1 MVSHSICSSP
11 YIRYLRNKKMGRIIF
26 FGFWIVLFTTSCS
39 PRSGN
44 EVVTNED
51 NLSVTSTQYAKRFH
65 FQPTATGYQLNVYNP
80 WQGAEDISYS
90 YRLDSTI
97 SKPVMGEEVT
107 IPIPLKKVVCLSTT
121 HLSFIDRLDELDAIV
136 GVSGINL
143 TSNKKIHNAYN
154 QGSVVDVGY
163 EQSLNH
169 ERIVVLSPD
178 VVFAYGV
185 GAEMTGYTQRLVDLG
200 IPVVYIADYLENSPL
215 GKAEWLKAFGLFFN
229 QPEKAD
235 MLFSE
240 IERSYNELKSVVQ
253 EEEQKPTVFLNLPW
267 KDIWYLP
274 GNDGFMAQY
283 IRDAGGIYIMEH
295 LSGSNSTPFSLE
307 AVLSYVLKAD
317 IWINTGVAVNLD
329 EILMELPL
337 AKDFPAF
344 LQGRIYNNNRRMESR
359 GGNDFWESGV
369 VNPHLILRD
378 LVTIFYPHLYEYPLT
393 YYQKLE

>member
-1 MVSHSICSSP
+1 M
-11 YIRYLRNKKMGRIIF
+11 RNIIF
-26 FGFWIVLFTTSCS
+26 ISFWIVLFSVSCS
-39 PRSGN
+39 PRGGKEGAS
-44 EVVTNED
+44 NED
-51 NLSVTSTQYAKRFH
+51 NSRVINAQYAQRFN
-65 FQPTATGYQLNVYNP
+65 FKATATGYLLNVYNP
-80 WQGAEDISYS
+80 WQGAEDIKYS

-97 SKPVMGEEVT
+97 SKPIMGKEVV

-121 HLSFIDRLDELDAIV
+121 HIAFVDKLDKIDAIV

-154 QGSVVDVGY
+154 KGSVVDVGY
-163 EQSLNH
+163 EQNLNH
-169 ERIVVLSPD
+169 ERIVALSPD

-200 IPVVYIADYLENSPL
+200 IPVVFIADYMENSPL
-215 GKAEWLKAFGLFFN
+215 GKAEWLKVFSLFFN

-235 MLFSE
+235 VLFSQ
-240 IERSYNELKSVVQ
+240 IERSYNELKGMVHKV
-253 EEEQKPTVFLNLPW
+253 EEKPTVFLNLPW

-274 GNDGFMAQY
+274 GNDGFMAEY
-283 IRDAGGIYIMEH
+283 IRDAGGSYIMSH
-295 LSGSNSTPFSLE
+295 LAGSSSTPFSLE
-307 AVLSYVLKAD
+307 AVLSYALKSD

-329 EILMELPL
+329 EIIMELPL

-344 LQGRIYNNNRRMESR
+344 LQRRVYNNNRLTDSR

-369 VNPHLILRD
+369 VNPHLVLRD
-378 LVTIFYPHLYEYPLT
+378 LVTIFYPNLYEYPLT